1 MLMCVC
7 GTLLRDSKKK
17 IIKLKIN
24 NHNGTT
30 NILVTCTIELSRKI
44 LFELH
49 VNFNG
54 IVKTVYSSQLF
65 VCVVS
70 HKFIYNL

>member
-1 MLMCVC
+1 MCVIVC
-7 GTLLRDSKKK
+7 GSLLKDSKKK

-24 NHNGTT
+24 KHNGTT

-49 VNFNG
+49 VIFNG
-54 IVKTVYSSQLF
+54 DCKNNVFFLNYF
-65 VCVVS
+65 VC
-70 HKFIYNL
+70 

>member
-1 MLMCVC
+1 MCVFVC
-7 GTLLRDSKKK
+7 GSLLKDSKKK

-24 NHNGTT
+24 KHNGTT

-49 VNFNG
+49 VIFDGDCQNNG
-54 IVKTVYSSQLF
+54 FFFSIIL
-65 VCVVS
+65 CVS
-70 HKFIYNL
+70 HKFI